1 MKTDMVSDAPF
12 FSFKKILLLFLLRR
26 TQIWKDSAGAFS
38 WTSYTHR
45 KEGKNQ
51 SEAVQHK
58 AGCSLQ
64 DNIYMAGHDKG
75 SRGS

>member
-1 MKTDMVSDAPF
+1 MWFQMFLFPPLRKCSFCFCCREQEFEKTVQEPF
-12 FSFKKILLLFLLRR
+12 PVLPMSPERRRKK
-26 TQIWKDSAGAFS
+26 
-38 WTSYTHR
+38 
-45 KEGKNQ
+45 KNQ

-64 DNIYMAGHDKG
+64 DKIHMAGHDRG